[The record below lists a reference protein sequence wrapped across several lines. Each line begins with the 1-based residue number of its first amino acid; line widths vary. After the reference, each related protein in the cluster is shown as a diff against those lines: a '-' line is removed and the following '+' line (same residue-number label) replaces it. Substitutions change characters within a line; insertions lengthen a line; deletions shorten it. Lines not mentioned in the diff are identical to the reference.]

1 MGLTNR
7 TLVPQ
12 SVFGQH
18 ALKIRPQGC
27 YRRSRSR
34 ARVGWRLGRRESRPT
49 RQQRPTGAKE
59 VLSPPDGRRIRQPL
73 NGTGR
78 DAQLPL
84 ANQERRGQGAFQAR
98 LLSCGWFGRAEPAS
112 TRVSLRKSH
121 PTVGEHVGGRTRHWE
136 NTKPMWIYPH
146 TPVVQFHLLRALCPF
161 GLSLWSAPRPAG
173 AARTNTPAH
182 Y

>member
-78 DAQLPL
+78 DAQLPF
-84 ANQERRGQGAFQAR
+84 ANQRRRGAGRFPCEIVR
-98 LLSCGWFGRAEPAS
+98 LWLIRA
-112 TRVSLRKSH
+112 
-121 PTVGEHVGGRTRHWE
+121 GRTRLNKGFSAEITSHCRGYS
-136 NTKPMWIYPH
+136 KQ
-146 TPVVQFHLLRALCPF
+146 PVCGPVRRRRCVQATEMFIPSRLPEARNLVF
-161 GLSLWSAPRPAG
+161 TVSATAP
-173 AARTNTPAH
+173 
-182 Y
+182 